1 MQSNAEVISK
11 TGKFEEMA
19 LVHMD
24 SVHRYALYMTK
35 NESDAN
41 DLVQEAYLR
50 AYRFF
55 AKFREG
61 TNCKAWLMAIL
72 RNTFISTI
80 RRKRKCPQMIC
91 LSEIDEHEIGLS
103 DGADPNDTIFGSLFD
118 DDVAAAVDSLPI
130 EYRTAVLLADIQGFS
145 YKEIA
150 ERVGCPLGTV
160 MSRLCRGRRLLK
172 KSLQDYAVRHGFA

>member
-72 RNTFISTI
+72 RNTFINTI
-80 RRKRKCPQMIC
+80 RRKKRHPQMVCI
-91 LSEIDEHEIGLS
+91 SKISEQEIDLS
-103 DGADPNDTIFGSLFD
+103 DHANPEDAIFGSLLG
-118 DDVAAAVDSLPI
+118 DDVTAAVDSLPT

-172 KSLQDYAVRHGFA
+172 KSLQDYAVRHGFS